1 MLIITVSYIIG
12 ILLGLYLKI
21 NMAPFIIKSTIVAIV
36 ILSIIFVIILR
47 KNIMIITEKIKSNK
61 CNLKKI
67 KNIII
72 ISIIPMVVSCIV
84 MQYKESKYAK
94 FQSNISQDIKFIGT
108 VIEEE
113 KESEYYNNYI
123 VKINNINEK
132 ENYRNIC
139 LLIKIKKNKNTEN
152 KKLKY
157 GDMIFISGLFEHATT
172 RRNYKGF
179 DYSQYL
185 KTKNIYGICK
195 TDVNSLK
202 VIKENSCFVTNMW
215 INKLRNALKNNL
227 QTLLPSDTASIAI
240 ALFLGDSSL
249 IEDTQKQ
256 TFSNASLSHVLAIS
270 GMHVTYVIVGCSW
283 ILNRF
288 DKRKSKYVFIV
299 FLIFF
304 AQLVGGSP
312 SVIRAVIMSS
322 IMIASKI
329 FYRKSDVINNISI
342 SCFIILI
349 INPYNI
355 LNLGFH
361 LSFLGTL
368 GIILF
373 NKKIEEYLDDLHFD
387 KYKLSNKNKKH
398 NKSEVINKIKKH
410 NKSEVINKIKKLNKS
425 EAINKNKKLNKSETI
440 NKNEKLNKS
449 ETINKN
455 KRHNKNKST
464 NLKKLKSFI
473 ITSISAN
480 ILILPILIY
489 NFNIFSVTFLFSNI
503 LISPILGII
512 FLIGYITVIISVASI
527 KIAIPFAKFL
537 NILIKIFNYIAIF
550 SSNIEITRVLV
561 TTPNIITVVLYY
573 IAIIYFFY
581 YRSKVINN
589 INYKM
594 CKRIIVIFSI
604 VVILAKFIPIY
615 NNNFKI
621 FFIDVGQGDSTLII
635 TKANKTILIDG
646 GGSEIGDYNVGEK
659 VLVPYLL
666 NRKIKNIDYMI
677 FSHFDSDH
685 CGRIIICNNK
695 T

>member
-47 KNIMIITEKIKSNK
+47 KNIMIITKKIKSTK
-61 CNLKKI
+61 CNMKKI

-132 ENYRNIC
+132 ENYKNIC

-157 GDMIFISGLFEHATT
+157 GDLIFISGLFEHATT

-202 VIKENSCFVTNMW
+202 VLKEDSCFVTNMW

-227 QTLLPSDTASIAI
+227 RTLLPSDTASIAI

-304 AQLVGGSP
+304 AQLAGGSP

-349 INPYNI
+349 MNPYNI
-355 LNLGFH
+355 LNLGFQ

-368 GIILF
+368 GIVLF

-398 NKSEVINKIKKH
+398 NKSE
-410 NKSEVINKIKKLNKS
+410 
-425 EAINKNKKLNKSETI
+425 AI
-440 NKNEKLNKS
+440 
-449 ETINKN
+449 
-455 KRHNKNKST
+455 NKNKST
-464 NLKKLKSFI
+464 NLKKLKSLI

-512 FLIGYITVIISVASI
+512 FLIGYITVIISVVSI

-537 NILIKIFNYIAIF
+537 NILIKIFNYVAIF

-646 GGSEIGDYNVGEK
+646 GGSEVGDYNVGEK

>member
-139 LLIKIKKNKNTEN
+139 LLIKIKKNKNIEN

-157 GDMIFISGLFEHATT
+157 GDLIFISGLFEHATT

-195 TDVNSLK
+195 TDANSLK
-202 VIKENSCFVTNMW
+202 VLKENSCFVTNMW

-355 LNLGFH
+355 LNLGFQ

-368 GIILF
+368 GIVLF
-373 NKKIEEYLDDLHFD
+373 NKKIEEHLDDLHFD

-398 NKSEVINKIKKH
+398 NKSET
-410 NKSEVINKIKKLNKS
+410 
-425 EAINKNKKLNKSETI
+425 INKNKK
-440 NKNEKLNKS
+440 
-449 ETINKN
+449 
-455 KRHNKNKST
+455 HNKNKST
-464 NLKKLKSFI
+464 NLKKLKSLI

-589 INYKM
+589 VNYKM

>member
-61 CNLKKI
+61 YNLKKI

-72 ISIIPMVVSCIV
+72 ISIILMVVSCIA

-132 ENYRNIC
+132 ENYKNIC

-157 GDMIFISGLFEHATT
+157 GDLIFISGLFEHATT

-185 KTKNIYGICK
+185 KTKDIYGICK

-202 VIKENSCFVTNMW
+202 VLKENSCFVTNMW

-227 QTLLPSDTASIAI
+227 RTLLPSDTASIAI

-304 AQLVGGSP
+304 AQLAGGSP

-342 SCFIILI
+342 SCLIILI
-349 INPYNI
+349 MNPYNI
-355 LNLGFH
+355 LNLGFQ

-368 GIILF
+368 GIVLF

-398 NKSEVINKIKKH
+398 NKSE
-410 NKSEVINKIKKLNKS
+410 
-425 EAINKNKKLNKSETI
+425 AINKNKN
-440 NKNEKLNKS
+440 LNKS

-464 NLKKLKSFI
+464 NLKKLKSLI

-512 FLIGYITVIISVASI
+512 FLIGYITVIISVVSI

-537 NILIKIFNYIAIF
+537 DILIKIFNYIAIF

-604 VVILAKFIPIY
+604 VLILAKFIPIY

-646 GGSEIGDYNVGEK
+646 GGSEVGDYNVGEK

>member
-94 FQSNISQDIKFIGT
+94 FKSNISQDIKFIGT

-123 VKINNINEK
+123 VKINNINKK

-202 VIKENSCFVTNMW
+202 VLKENSCFVTNMW

-227 QTLLPSDTASIAI
+227 RTLLPSDTASIAI

-355 LNLGFH
+355 LNLGFQ

-368 GIILF
+368 GIVLF

-398 NKSEVINKIKKH
+398 NK
-410 NKSEVINKIKKLNKS
+410 
-425 EAINKNKKLNKSETI
+425 
-440 NKNEKLNKS
+440 
-449 ETINKN
+449 
-455 KRHNKNKST
+455 NKST
-464 NLKKLKSFI
+464 NLKKLKSLI

>member
-61 CNLKKI
+61 CNMKKI

-202 VIKENSCFVTNMW
+202 VLKENSCFVTNMW

-355 LNLGFH
+355 LNLGFQ

-368 GIILF
+368 GIVLF

-398 NKSEVINKIKKH
+398 NKSE
-410 NKSEVINKIKKLNKS
+410 
-425 EAINKNKKLNKSETI
+425 TI
-440 NKNEKLNKS
+440 
-449 ETINKN
+449 
-455 KRHNKNKST
+455 NKNKST
-464 NLKKLKSFI
+464 NLKKLKSLI

-512 FLIGYITVIISVASI
+512 FLIGYITVIISVVSI

-537 NILIKIFNYIAIF
+537 DILIKIFNYIAIF

-646 GGSEIGDYNVGEK
+646 GGSEVGDYNVGEK

>member
-132 ENYRNIC
+132 ENYKNIC

-157 GDMIFISGLFEHATT
+157 GDLIFISGLFEHATT

-202 VIKENSCFVTNMW
+202 VLKEDSCFVTNMW

-227 QTLLPSDTASIAI
+227 RTLLPSDTASIAI

-304 AQLVGGSP
+304 AQLAGGSP

-342 SCFIILI
+342 SCLIILI
-349 INPYNI
+349 MNPYNI
-355 LNLGFH
+355 LNLGFQ

-368 GIILF
+368 GIVLF

-398 NKSEVINKIKKH
+398 NKSEAINK
-410 NKSEVINKIKKLNKS
+410 NLNKS
-425 EAINKNKKLNKSETI
+425 EAINKNKN
-440 NKNEKLNKS
+440 LNKS

-464 NLKKLKSFI
+464 NLKKLKSLI

-604 VVILAKFIPIY
+604 VLILAKFIPIH

-646 GGSEIGDYNVGEK
+646 GGSEVGDYNVGEK

>member
-94 FQSNISQDIKFIGT
+94 FQSNISQHIKFIGT

-123 VKINNINEK
+123 VKVNNINEK
-132 ENYRNIC
+132 ENYKNIC

-157 GDMIFISGLFEHATT
+157 GDLIFISGLFEHATT

-202 VIKENSCFVTNMW
+202 VLKEDSCFVTNMW

-227 QTLLPSDTASIAI
+227 RTLLPSDTASIAI

-304 AQLVGGSP
+304 AQLAGGSP

-342 SCFIILI
+342 SCLIILI
-349 INPYNI
+349 MNPYNI
-355 LNLGFH
+355 LNLGFQ

-368 GIILF
+368 GIVLF

-398 NKSEVINKIKKH
+398 NKSE
-410 NKSEVINKIKKLNKS
+410 
-425 EAINKNKKLNKSETI
+425 AINKNKN
-440 NKNEKLNKS
+440 LNKS

-464 NLKKLKSFI
+464 NLKKLKSLI

-512 FLIGYITVIISVASI
+512 FLIGYITVIISVVSI

-537 NILIKIFNYIAIF
+537 DILIKIFNYIAIF

-594 CKRIIVIFSI
+594 CKRIIGIFSI
-604 VVILAKFIPIY
+604 VLILAKFIPIH

-646 GGSEIGDYNVGEK
+646 GGSEVGDYNVGEK

>member
-139 LLIKIKKNKNTEN
+139 LLIKIKKNKNIEN

-157 GDMIFISGLFEHATT
+157 GDLIFISGLFEHATT

-195 TDVNSLK
+195 TDANSLK
-202 VIKENSCFVTNMW
+202 VLKENSCFVTNMW

-355 LNLGFH
+355 LNLGFQ

-368 GIILF
+368 GIVLF
-373 NKKIEEYLDDLHFD
+373 NKKIEEHLDDLHFD

-398 NKSEVINKIKKH
+398 NKSET
-410 NKSEVINKIKKLNKS
+410 
-425 EAINKNKKLNKSETI
+425 INKNKN
-440 NKNEKLNKS
+440 LNKS

-464 NLKKLKSFI
+464 NLKKLKSLI

-589 INYKM
+589 VNYKM

>member
-47 KNIMIITEKIKSNK
+47 KNIMIITEKIKSTK
-61 CNLKKI
+61 CNMKKI

-132 ENYRNIC
+132 ENYKNIC

-157 GDMIFISGLFEHATT
+157 GDLIFISGLFEHATT

-202 VIKENSCFVTNMW
+202 VLKEDSCFVTNMW

-227 QTLLPSDTASIAI
+227 RTLLPSDTASIAI

-270 GMHVTYVIVGCSW
+270 GMHVRYVIVGCSW

-304 AQLVGGSP
+304 AQLAGGSP

-342 SCFIILI
+342 SCLIILI
-349 INPYNI
+349 MNPYNI
-355 LNLGFH
+355 LNLGFQ

-368 GIILF
+368 GIVLF

-398 NKSEVINKIKKH
+398 NKSE
-410 NKSEVINKIKKLNKS
+410 
-425 EAINKNKKLNKSETI
+425 AINKNKN
-440 NKNEKLNKS
+440 LNKS

-464 NLKKLKSFI
+464 NLKKLKSLI

-512 FLIGYITVIISVASI
+512 FLIGYITVIISVVSI

-537 NILIKIFNYIAIF
+537 DILIKIFNYIAIF

>member
-202 VIKENSCFVTNMW
+202 VLKENSCFVTNMW

-227 QTLLPSDTASIAI
+227 RTLLPSDTASIAI

-355 LNLGFH
+355 LNLGFQ

-368 GIILF
+368 GIVLF

-398 NKSEVINKIKKH
+398 NKSET
-410 NKSEVINKIKKLNKS
+410 
-425 EAINKNKKLNKSETI
+425 INKNKK
-440 NKNEKLNKS
+440 
-449 ETINKN
+449 
-455 KRHNKNKST
+455 HNKNKST
-464 NLKKLKSFI
+464 NLKKLKSLI

-589 INYKM
+589 INYKV

>member
-157 GDMIFISGLFEHATT
+157 GDLIFISGLFEHATT

-202 VIKENSCFVTNMW
+202 VLKENSCFVTNMW

-240 ALFLGDSSL
+240 ALFLGDSRL

-355 LNLGFH
+355 LNLGFQ

-368 GIILF
+368 GIVLF

-398 NKSEVINKIKKH
+398 NKSE
-410 NKSEVINKIKKLNKS
+410 
-425 EAINKNKKLNKSETI
+425 AINKNKKLNKSETI
-440 NKNEKLNKS
+440 NKNKK
-449 ETINKN
+449 
-455 KRHNKNKST
+455 HNKNKST
-464 NLKKLKSFI
+464 NLKKLKSLI

-589 INYKM
+589 INYKV

>member
-21 NMAPFIIKSTIVAIV
+21 NMAPFIIKSTIVATV

-355 LNLGFH
+355 LNLGFQ

-368 GIILF
+368 GIVLF

-398 NKSEVINKIKKH
+398 NKSE
-410 NKSEVINKIKKLNKS
+410 
-425 EAINKNKKLNKSETI
+425 AINKNKKLNKSETI
-440 NKNEKLNKS
+440 NKNKK
-449 ETINKN
+449 
-455 KRHNKNKST
+455 HNKNKST
-464 NLKKLKSFI
+464 NLKKLKSLI

-589 INYKM
+589 INYKV

>member
-61 CNLKKI
+61 YNLKKI

-123 VKINNINEK
+123 VKINDINEK

-157 GDMIFISGLFEHATT
+157 GDLIFISGLFEHATT

-195 TDVNSLK
+195 TDANSLK
-202 VIKENSCFVTNMW
+202 LLKENSCFVTNMW

-227 QTLLPSDTASIAI
+227 RTLLPSDTASIAI

-355 LNLGFH
+355 LNLGFQ

-368 GIILF
+368 GIVLF

-398 NKSEVINKIKKH
+398 NKSE
-410 NKSEVINKIKKLNKS
+410 
-425 EAINKNKKLNKSETI
+425 TI
-440 NKNEKLNKS
+440 
-449 ETINKN
+449 
-455 KRHNKNKST
+455 NKNKST
-464 NLKKLKSFI
+464 NLKKLKSLI

-604 VVILAKFIPIY
+604 VVILAKFIQIY

>member
-132 ENYRNIC
+132 ENYKNIC

-157 GDMIFISGLFEHATT
+157 GDLIFISGLFEHATT

-202 VIKENSCFVTNMW
+202 VLKEDSCFVTNMW

-227 QTLLPSDTASIAI
+227 RTLLPSDTASIAI

-304 AQLVGGSP
+304 AQLAGGSP

-355 LNLGFH
+355 LNLGFQ

-368 GIILF
+368 GIVLF

-398 NKSEVINKIKKH
+398 NKSE
-410 NKSEVINKIKKLNKS
+410 
-425 EAINKNKKLNKSETI
+425 AI
-440 NKNEKLNKS
+440 
-449 ETINKN
+449 
-455 KRHNKNKST
+455 NKNKST
-464 NLKKLKSFI
+464 NLKKLKSLI

-512 FLIGYITVIISVASI
+512 FLIGYITVIISVVSI

-537 NILIKIFNYIAIF
+537 DILIKIFNYIAIF

-604 VVILAKFIPIY
+604 VLILAKFIPIY

-646 GGSEIGDYNVGEK
+646 GGSEVGDYNVGEK

>member
-61 CNLKKI
+61 CNMKKI

-132 ENYRNIC
+132 ENYKNIC

-157 GDMIFISGLFEHATT
+157 GDLIFISGLFEHATT

-185 KTKNIYGICK
+185 KTKDIYGICK

-202 VIKENSCFVTNMW
+202 VLKENSCFVTNMW

-227 QTLLPSDTASIAI
+227 RTLLPSDTASIAI

-304 AQLVGGSP
+304 AQLAGGSP

-342 SCFIILI
+342 SCLIILI
-349 INPYNI
+349 MNPYNI
-355 LNLGFH
+355 LNLGFQ

-368 GIILF
+368 GIVLF

-398 NKSEVINKIKKH
+398 NKSE
-410 NKSEVINKIKKLNKS
+410 
-425 EAINKNKKLNKSETI
+425 TI
-440 NKNEKLNKS
+440 
-449 ETINKN
+449 
-455 KRHNKNKST
+455 NKNKST
-464 NLKKLKSFI
+464 NLKKLKSLI

-512 FLIGYITVIISVASI
+512 FLIGYITVIISVVSI

>member
-355 LNLGFH
+355 LNLGFQ

-398 NKSEVINKIKKH
+398 NKSEVINKIKK
-410 NKSEVINKIKKLNKS
+410 LNKS
-425 EAINKNKKLNKSETI
+425 EAINKNK
-440 NKNEKLNKS
+440 KLNKS

-512 FLIGYITVIISVASI
+512 FLIGYITVIISVVSI

-537 NILIKIFNYIAIF
+537 NILIKIFNYVAIF

-646 GGSEIGDYNVGEK
+646 GGSEVGDYNVGEK

>member
-139 LLIKIKKNKNTEN
+139 LLIKIKKNKNIEN

-157 GDMIFISGLFEHATT
+157 GDLIFISGLFEHATT

-195 TDVNSLK
+195 TDANSLK
-202 VIKENSCFVTNMW
+202 VLKENSCFVTNMW

-355 LNLGFH
+355 LNLGFQ

-368 GIILF
+368 GIVLF

-398 NKSEVINKIKKH
+398 NKSET
-410 NKSEVINKIKKLNKS
+410 
-425 EAINKNKKLNKSETI
+425 INKNKKH
-440 NKNEKLNKS
+440 NKS

-455 KRHNKNKST
+455 KKHNKNKST
-464 NLKKLKSFI
+464 NLKKLKSLI

-512 FLIGYITVIISVASI
+512 FLIGYITVIISVVSI

-604 VVILAKFIPIY
+604 VLILAKFIPIH

>member
-139 LLIKIKKNKNTEN
+139 LLIKIKKNKNIEN

-157 GDMIFISGLFEHATT
+157 GDLIFISGLFEHATT

-202 VIKENSCFVTNMW
+202 VLKENSCFVTNMW

-355 LNLGFH
+355 LNLGFQ

-368 GIILF
+368 GIVLF

-398 NKSEVINKIKKH
+398 NKSE
-410 NKSEVINKIKKLNKS
+410 
-425 EAINKNKKLNKSETI
+425 AINKN
-440 NKNEKLNKS
+440 LNKS

-464 NLKKLKSFI
+464 NLKKLKSLI

-512 FLIGYITVIISVASI
+512 FLIGYITVIISVVSI

-537 NILIKIFNYIAIF
+537 DILIKIFNYIAIF

-604 VVILAKFIPIY
+604 VLILAKFIPIN

>member
-72 ISIIPMVVSCIV
+72 ISIIPMVVSCIA

-132 ENYRNIC
+132 ENYKNIC

-157 GDMIFISGLFEHATT
+157 GDLIFISGLFEHATT

-185 KTKNIYGICK
+185 KTKDIYGICK

-202 VIKENSCFVTNMW
+202 VLKENSCFVTNMW

-227 QTLLPSDTASIAI
+227 RTLLPSDTASIAI

-304 AQLVGGSP
+304 AQLAGGSP

-342 SCFIILI
+342 SCLIILI
-349 INPYNI
+349 MNPYNI
-355 LNLGFH
+355 LNLGFQ

-368 GIILF
+368 GIVLF

-398 NKSEVINKIKKH
+398 NKSE
-410 NKSEVINKIKKLNKS
+410 
-425 EAINKNKKLNKSETI
+425 AINKNKN
-440 NKNEKLNKS
+440 LNKS

-464 NLKKLKSFI
+464 NLKKLKSLI

-512 FLIGYITVIISVASI
+512 FLIGYITVIISVVSI

-537 NILIKIFNYIAIF
+537 NILIKIFNYVAIF

-646 GGSEIGDYNVGEK
+646 GGSEVGDYNVGEK

>member
-202 VIKENSCFVTNMW
+202 VLKENSCFVTNMW

-227 QTLLPSDTASIAI
+227 RTLLPSDTASIAI

-355 LNLGFH
+355 LNLGFQ

-368 GIILF
+368 GIVLF

-398 NKSEVINKIKKH
+398 NKSET
-410 NKSEVINKIKKLNKS
+410 
-425 EAINKNKKLNKSETI
+425 INKNKKH
-440 NKNEKLNKS
+440 NKS

-455 KRHNKNKST
+455 KKHNKNKST
-464 NLKKLKSFI
+464 NLKKLKSLI

-581 YRSKVINN
+581 YRLKVINN
-589 INYKM
+589 VNYKM

-685 CGRIIICNNK
+685 CERIIICNNK

>member
-139 LLIKIKKNKNTEN
+139 LLIKIKKNKNIEN

-157 GDMIFISGLFEHATT
+157 GDLIFISGLFEHATT

-195 TDVNSLK
+195 TDANSLK
-202 VIKENSCFVTNMW
+202 VLKENSCFVTNMW

-355 LNLGFH
+355 LNLGFQ

-368 GIILF
+368 GIVLF
-373 NKKIEEYLDDLHFD
+373 NKKIEEHLDDLHFD

-398 NKSEVINKIKKH
+398 NKSE
-410 NKSEVINKIKKLNKS
+410 
-425 EAINKNKKLNKSETI
+425 TI
-440 NKNEKLNKS
+440 
-449 ETINKN
+449 
-455 KRHNKNKST
+455 NKNKST
-464 NLKKLKSFI
+464 NLKKLKSLI

-512 FLIGYITVIISVASI
+512 FLIGYITVIISVVSI

-537 NILIKIFNYIAIF
+537 DILIKIFNYIAIF

-604 VVILAKFIPIY
+604 VLILAKFIPIH

>member
-94 FQSNISQDIKFIGT
+94 FQSNISQHIKFIGT

-123 VKINNINEK
+123 VKVNNINEK
-132 ENYRNIC
+132 ENYKNIC

-157 GDMIFISGLFEHATT
+157 GDLIFISGLFEHATT

-202 VIKENSCFVTNMW
+202 VLKEDSCFVTNMW

-227 QTLLPSDTASIAI
+227 RTLLPSDTASIAI

-304 AQLVGGSP
+304 AQLAGGSP

-342 SCFIILI
+342 SCLIILI
-349 INPYNI
+349 MNPYNI
-355 LNLGFH
+355 LNLGFQ

-368 GIILF
+368 GIVLF

-398 NKSEVINKIKKH
+398 NKSE
-410 NKSEVINKIKKLNKS
+410 
-425 EAINKNKKLNKSETI
+425 TI
-440 NKNEKLNKS
+440 
-449 ETINKN
+449 
-455 KRHNKNKST
+455 NKNKST
-464 NLKKLKSFI
+464 NLKKLKSLI

-512 FLIGYITVIISVASI
+512 FLIGYITVIISVVSI

-537 NILIKIFNYIAIF
+537 DILIKIFNYIAIF

-604 VVILAKFIPIY
+604 VLILAKFIPIH

-646 GGSEIGDYNVGEK
+646 GGSEVGDYNVGEK

>member
-94 FQSNISQDIKFIGT
+94 FQSNISQHIKFIGT

-123 VKINNINEK
+123 VKVNNINEK
-132 ENYRNIC
+132 ENYKNIC

-157 GDMIFISGLFEHATT
+157 GDLIFISGLLEHATT

-202 VIKENSCFVTNMW
+202 VLKEDSCFVTNMW

-304 AQLVGGSP
+304 AQLAGGSP

-322 IMIASKI
+322 IMIVSKI

-355 LNLGFH
+355 LNLGFQ

-368 GIILF
+368 GIVLF

-398 NKSEVINKIKKH
+398 NKSE
-410 NKSEVINKIKKLNKS
+410 
-425 EAINKNKKLNKSETI
+425 TI
-440 NKNEKLNKS
+440 NKKHNKS

-455 KRHNKNKST
+455 KKHNKNKST
-464 NLKKLKSFI
+464 NLKKLKSLI

-537 NILIKIFNYIAIF
+537 NILIKIFNYVAIF

>member
-72 ISIIPMVVSCIV
+72 ISIIPIVVSCIV

-94 FQSNISQDIKFIGT
+94 FQSNILQDIKFIGT

-132 ENYRNIC
+132 ENYKNIC

-157 GDMIFISGLFEHATT
+157 GDLIFISGLFEHATT

-185 KTKNIYGICK
+185 KTKDIYGICK

-202 VIKENSCFVTNMW
+202 VLKENSCFVTNMW

-227 QTLLPSDTASIAI
+227 RTLLPSDTASIAI

-270 GMHVTYVIVGCSW
+270 GMHVTYVIVECSW

-304 AQLVGGSP
+304 AQLAGGSP

-342 SCFIILI
+342 SCLIILI
-349 INPYNI
+349 MNPYNI
-355 LNLGFH
+355 LNLGFQ

-368 GIILF
+368 GIVLF

-387 KYKLSNKNKKH
+387 KYKLSNKKH
-398 NKSEVINKIKKH
+398 NKSEAINK
-410 NKSEVINKIKKLNKS
+410 NLNKS
-425 EAINKNKKLNKSETI
+425 EAINKNKN
-440 NKNEKLNKS
+440 LNKS

-464 NLKKLKSFI
+464 NLKKLKSLI

-512 FLIGYITVIISVASI
+512 FLIGYITVIISVVSI

-537 NILIKIFNYIAIF
+537 NILIKIFNYVAIF

>member
-61 CNLKKI
+61 YNLKKI

-72 ISIIPMVVSCIV
+72 ISIIPMVVSCIA

-132 ENYRNIC
+132 ENYKNIC

-157 GDMIFISGLFEHATT
+157 GDLIFISGLFEHATT

-185 KTKNIYGICK
+185 KTKDIYGICK

-202 VIKENSCFVTNMW
+202 VLKENSCFVTNMW

-227 QTLLPSDTASIAI
+227 RTLLPSDTASIAI

-304 AQLVGGSP
+304 AQLAGGSP

-342 SCFIILI
+342 SCLIILI
-349 INPYNI
+349 MNPYNI
-355 LNLGFH
+355 LNLGFQ

-368 GIILF
+368 GIVLF

-398 NKSEVINKIKKH
+398 NKSE
-410 NKSEVINKIKKLNKS
+410 
-425 EAINKNKKLNKSETI
+425 AINKNKN
-440 NKNEKLNKS
+440 LNKS

-464 NLKKLKSFI
+464 NLKKLKSLI

-512 FLIGYITVIISVASI
+512 FLIGYITVIISVVSI

-537 NILIKIFNYIAIF
+537 NILIKIFNYVAIF

-646 GGSEIGDYNVGEK
+646 GGSEVGDYNVGEK

>member
-123 VKINNINEK
+123 VKMNNINEK

-355 LNLGFH
+355 LNLGFQ

-398 NKSEVINKIKKH
+398 NKSEA
-410 NKSEVINKIKKLNKS
+410 INKIKKLNKS

-440 NKNEKLNKS
+440 NKNKKLNKS

-464 NLKKLKSFI
+464 NLKKLKSLI
-473 ITSISAN
+473 ITSVSAN

-635 TKANKTILIDG
+635 TKANKIILIDG
-646 GGSEIGDYNVGEK
+646 GGSEVGDYNVGEK

>member
-139 LLIKIKKNKNTEN
+139 LLIKIKKNKNIEN

-157 GDMIFISGLFEHATT
+157 GDLIFISGLFEHATT

-202 VIKENSCFVTNMW
+202 VLKEDSCFVTNMW

-227 QTLLPSDTASIAI
+227 RTLLPSDTASIAI

-304 AQLVGGSP
+304 AQLAGGSP

-342 SCFIILI
+342 SCLIILI
-349 INPYNI
+349 MNPYNI
-355 LNLGFH
+355 LNLGFQ

-368 GIILF
+368 GIVLF

-398 NKSEVINKIKKH
+398 NKSEAINK
-410 NKSEVINKIKKLNKS
+410 NLNKS
-425 EAINKNKKLNKSETI
+425 EAINKNKN
-440 NKNEKLNKS
+440 LNKS

-464 NLKKLKSFI
+464 NLKKLKSLI

-604 VVILAKFIPIY
+604 VLILAKFIPIH

-646 GGSEIGDYNVGEK
+646 GGSEVGDYNVGEK

>member
-94 FQSNISQDIKFIGT
+94 FQSNISQHIKFIGT

-123 VKINNINEK
+123 VKVNNINEK
-132 ENYRNIC
+132 ENYKNIC

-157 GDMIFISGLFEHATT
+157 GDLIFISGLFEHATT

-202 VIKENSCFVTNMW
+202 VLKEDSCFVTNMW

-227 QTLLPSDTASIAI
+227 RTLLPSDTASIAI

-304 AQLVGGSP
+304 AQLAGGSP

-342 SCFIILI
+342 SCLIILI
-349 INPYNI
+349 MNPYNI
-355 LNLGFH
+355 LNLGFQ

-368 GIILF
+368 GIVLF

-387 KYKLSNKNKKH
+387 KYKLSNKKH
-398 NKSEVINKIKKH
+398 NKSE
-410 NKSEVINKIKKLNKS
+410 
-425 EAINKNKKLNKSETI
+425 AI
-440 NKNEKLNKS
+440 
-449 ETINKN
+449 
-455 KRHNKNKST
+455 NKNKST
-464 NLKKLKSFI
+464 NLKKLKSLI

-512 FLIGYITVIISVASI
+512 FLIGYITVIISVVSI

-537 NILIKIFNYIAIF
+537 DILIKIFNYIAIF

-604 VVILAKFIPIY
+604 VLILAKFIPIH

-646 GGSEIGDYNVGEK
+646 GGSEVGDYNVGEK

>member
-202 VIKENSCFVTNMW
+202 VLKENSCFVTNMW

-227 QTLLPSDTASIAI
+227 RTLLPSDTASIAI

-342 SCFIILI
+342 SCLIILI
-349 INPYNI
+349 MNPYNI
-355 LNLGFH
+355 LNLGFQ

-368 GIILF
+368 GIVLF

-398 NKSEVINKIKKH
+398 NK
-410 NKSEVINKIKKLNKS
+410 
-425 EAINKNKKLNKSETI
+425 
-440 NKNEKLNKS
+440 
-449 ETINKN
+449 
-455 KRHNKNKST
+455 NKST
-464 NLKKLKSFI
+464 NLKKLKSLI

-512 FLIGYITVIISVASI
+512 FLIGYITVIISVVSI

-537 NILIKIFNYIAIF
+537 DILIKIFNYIAIF

-604 VVILAKFIPIY
+604 VLILAKFIPIH

>member
-61 CNLKKI
+61 YNLKKI

-139 LLIKIKKNKNTEN
+139 LLIKIKKNKNIEN

-157 GDMIFISGLFEHATT
+157 GDLIFISGLFEHATT

-202 VIKENSCFVTNMW
+202 VLKENSCFVTNMW

-240 ALFLGDSSL
+240 ALFLGDSRL

-355 LNLGFH
+355 LNLGFQ

-368 GIILF
+368 GIVLF

-398 NKSEVINKIKKH
+398 NKSET
-410 NKSEVINKIKKLNKS
+410 
-425 EAINKNKKLNKSETI
+425 INKNKK
-440 NKNEKLNKS
+440 
-449 ETINKN
+449 
-455 KRHNKNKST
+455 HNKNKST
-464 NLKKLKSFI
+464 NLKKLKSLI

-589 INYKM
+589 INYKV

>member
-132 ENYRNIC
+132 ENYKNIC

-355 LNLGFH
+355 LNLGFQ

-387 KYKLSNKNKKH
+387 KYKLSNKN
-398 NKSEVINKIKKH
+398 KKH

-512 FLIGYITVIISVASI
+512 FLIGYITVIISVVSI

-537 NILIKIFNYIAIF
+537 NILIKIFNYVAIF

>member
-202 VIKENSCFVTNMW
+202 VLKENSCFVTNMW

-227 QTLLPSDTASIAI
+227 RTLLPSDTASIAI

-355 LNLGFH
+355 LKLGFQ

-368 GIILF
+368 GIVLF

-398 NKSEVINKIKKH
+398 NKSETINKNKKH
-410 NKSEVINKIKKLNKS
+410 NKS
-425 EAINKNKKLNKSETI
+425 EAINKNKK
-440 NKNEKLNKS
+440 
-449 ETINKN
+449 
-455 KRHNKNKST
+455 HNKNKST
-464 NLKKLKSFI
+464 NLKKLKSLI

>member
-61 CNLKKI
+61 YNLKKI

-72 ISIIPMVVSCIV
+72 ISIIPMVVSCIA

-132 ENYRNIC
+132 ENYKNIC

-157 GDMIFISGLFEHATT
+157 GDLIFISGLFEHATT

-185 KTKNIYGICK
+185 KTKDIYGICK

-202 VIKENSCFVTNMW
+202 VLKENSCFVTNMW

-227 QTLLPSDTASIAI
+227 RTLLPSDTASIAI

-355 LNLGFH
+355 LNLGFQ

-368 GIILF
+368 GIVLF

-398 NKSEVINKIKKH
+398 NKSE
-410 NKSEVINKIKKLNKS
+410 
-425 EAINKNKKLNKSETI
+425 AI
-440 NKNEKLNKS
+440 
-449 ETINKN
+449 
-455 KRHNKNKST
+455 NKNKST
-464 NLKKLKSFI
+464 NLKKLKSLI

-512 FLIGYITVIISVASI
+512 FLIGYITVIISVVSI

-604 VVILAKFIPIY
+604 VLILAKFIPIH

-646 GGSEIGDYNVGEK
+646 GGSEVGDYNVGEK

>member
-355 LNLGFH
+355 LNLGFQ

-368 GIILF
+368 GIVLF

-387 KYKLSNKNKKH
+387 KYKLSNKNKK
-398 NKSEVINKIKKH
+398 
-410 NKSEVINKIKKLNKS
+410 
-425 EAINKNKKLNKSETI
+425 
-440 NKNEKLNKS
+440 LNKS

-455 KRHNKNKST
+455 KKHNKNKST
-464 NLKKLKSFI
+464 NLKKLKSLI
-473 ITSISAN
+473 ITSVSAN

-646 GGSEIGDYNVGEK
+646 GGNEIGDYNVGEK

>member
-36 ILSIIFVIILR
+36 ILSIIFVIILI

-355 LNLGFH
+355 LNLGFQ

-398 NKSEVINKIKKH
+398 NKSEA
-410 NKSEVINKIKKLNKS
+410 INKIKKLNKS

-440 NKNEKLNKS
+440 NKNKKLSKS

-512 FLIGYITVIISVASI
+512 FLIGYITVIISVVSI

>member
-202 VIKENSCFVTNMW
+202 VLKEDSCFVTNMW

-227 QTLLPSDTASIAI
+227 RTLLPSDTASIAI

-304 AQLVGGSP
+304 AQLAGGSP

-342 SCFIILI
+342 SCLIILI
-349 INPYNI
+349 MNPYNI
-355 LNLGFH
+355 LNLGFQ

-368 GIILF
+368 GIVLF

-398 NKSEVINKIKKH
+398 NKSE
-410 NKSEVINKIKKLNKS
+410 
-425 EAINKNKKLNKSETI
+425 AINKNKN
-440 NKNEKLNKS
+440 LNKS

-464 NLKKLKSFI
+464 NLKKLKSLI

-512 FLIGYITVIISVASI
+512 FLIGYITVIISVVSI

-537 NILIKIFNYIAIF
+537 DILIKIFNYIAIF

-604 VVILAKFIPIY
+604 VLILAKFIPIH

-646 GGSEIGDYNVGEK
+646 GGSEVGDYNVGEK

>member
-355 LNLGFH
+355 LNLGFQ

-387 KYKLSNKNKKH
+387 KYKLSNKN
-398 NKSEVINKIKKH
+398 KKH

-512 FLIGYITVIISVASI
+512 FLIGYITVIISVVSI

-537 NILIKIFNYIAIF
+537 NILIKIFNYVAIF

-646 GGSEIGDYNVGEK
+646 GGSEVGDYNVGEK

>member
-202 VIKENSCFVTNMW
+202 VLKENSCFVTNMW

-227 QTLLPSDTASIAI
+227 RTLLPSDTASIAI

-304 AQLVGGSP
+304 AQLAGGSP

-342 SCFIILI
+342 SCLIILI
-349 INPYNI
+349 MNPYNI
-355 LNLGFH
+355 LNLGFQ

-368 GIILF
+368 GIVLF

-398 NKSEVINKIKKH
+398 NK
-410 NKSEVINKIKKLNKS
+410 
-425 EAINKNKKLNKSETI
+425 
-440 NKNEKLNKS
+440 
-449 ETINKN
+449 
-455 KRHNKNKST
+455 NKST
-464 NLKKLKSFI
+464 NLKKLKSLI

-512 FLIGYITVIISVASI
+512 FLIGYITVIISVVSI

-537 NILIKIFNYIAIF
+537 DILIKIFNYIAIF

-589 INYKM
+589 INYKV

-604 VVILAKFIPIY
+604 VLILAKFIPIH

>member
-94 FQSNISQDIKFIGT
+94 FQSNISQHIKFIGT

-123 VKINNINEK
+123 VKVNNINEK
-132 ENYRNIC
+132 ENYKNIC

-157 GDMIFISGLFEHATT
+157 GDLIFISGLFEHATT

-202 VIKENSCFVTNMW
+202 VLKENSCFVTNMW

-227 QTLLPSDTASIAI
+227 RTLLPSDTASIAI

-304 AQLVGGSP
+304 AQLAGGSP

-342 SCFIILI
+342 SCLIILI
-349 INPYNI
+349 MNPYNI
-355 LNLGFH
+355 LNLGFQ

-368 GIILF
+368 GIVLF

-387 KYKLSNKNKKH
+387 KYKLSNKKH
-398 NKSEVINKIKKH
+398 
-410 NKSEVINKIKKLNKS
+410 NKS
-425 EAINKNKKLNKSETI
+425 EAINKN
-440 NKNEKLNKS
+440 LNKS

-464 NLKKLKSFI
+464 NLKKLKSLI

-512 FLIGYITVIISVASI
+512 FLIGYITVIISVVSI

>member
-94 FQSNISQDIKFIGT
+94 FQSNISQHIKFIGT

-123 VKINNINEK
+123 VKVNNINEK
-132 ENYRNIC
+132 ENYKNIC

-157 GDMIFISGLFEHATT
+157 GDLIFISGLFEHATT

-202 VIKENSCFVTNMW
+202 VLKEDSCFVTNMW

-227 QTLLPSDTASIAI
+227 RTLLPSDTASIAI

-304 AQLVGGSP
+304 AQLAGGSP

-342 SCFIILI
+342 SCLIILI
-349 INPYNI
+349 MNPYNI
-355 LNLGFH
+355 LNLGFQ

-368 GIILF
+368 GIVLF

-398 NKSEVINKIKKH
+398 NKSE
-410 NKSEVINKIKKLNKS
+410 
-425 EAINKNKKLNKSETI
+425 TI
-440 NKNEKLNKS
+440 
-449 ETINKN
+449 
-455 KRHNKNKST
+455 NKNKST
-464 NLKKLKSFI
+464 NLKKLKSLI